1 VSYYVSSRR
10 LFMLQLLKECLVL
23 LFYVTFVSLV
33 KSFNFLD
40 FLLKFAEGSIHF
52 VLPKQIILLK

>member
-1 VSYYVSSRR
+1 MSSRSV
-10 LFMLQLLKECLVL
+10 LILQLLKECLVL

-40 FLLKFAEGSIHF
+40 FILKFADGRIHF
-52 VLPKQIILLK
+52 MLPKQIILLK

>member
-1 VSYYVSSRR
+1 
-10 LFMLQLLKECLVL
+10 MLQLLKECLVL

>member
-1 VSYYVSSRR
+1 MSSRSV
-10 LFMLQLLKECLVL
+10 LILQLLKECLVL

-40 FLLKFAEGSIHF
+40 FILKFADGRIHF

>member
-1 VSYYVSSRR
+1 MSSRSV
-10 LFMLQLLKECLVL
+10 LILQLLKECLVL

-33 KSFNFLD
+33 KSFNFLN
-40 FLLKFAEGSIHF
+40 FILKFVDGRIHF